1 MRRGIGLVVLIL
13 LIAGGVALGVGAYNA
28 GVNHGEAQALVDS
41 ANGTQVVHVVE
52 TGRGWGFLPFGFLF
66 FPFLLFGFFA
76 LMRIMFWRRAWGHH
90 GHGHGPGGPMG
101 GPMTNHFEEWHRS
114 QHEGAD
120 AGGSSPPAPA
130 A

>member
-41 ANGTQVVHVVE
+41 STGTQVVHVVE
-52 TGRGWGFLPFGFLF
+52 TGRGWGFFPFGVLI
-66 FPFLLFGFFA
+66 FPFLFFGFFA
-76 LMRIMFWRRAWGHH
+76 LMRILFWRRAWGR
-90 GHGHGPGGPMG
+90 HGPGGGPMG
-101 GPMTNHFEEWHRS
+101 EHMTQRFEEWHRT
-114 QHEGAD
+114 QHQGAD
-120 AGGSSPPAPA
+120 AGGVSPPPPA

>member
-41 ANGTQVVHVVE
+41 SSGSQVVHVVE
-52 TGRGWGFLPFGFLF
+52 TGRGWGFFPFGFLF
-66 FPFLLFGFFA
+66 FPFVFFGFFA
-76 LMRIMFWRRAWGHH
+76 LMRILFWRRAWGHH
-90 GHGHGPGGPMG
+90 GHGPIGGPGGGHMAER
-101 GPMTNHFEEWHRS
+101 FEEWHRT
-114 QHEGAD
+114 QHAGAD
-120 AGGSSPPAPA
+120 AGGSSPPPA

>member
-41 ANGTQVVHVVE
+41 SNGTQVVHVVE
-52 TGRGWGFLPFGFLF
+52 TGRGWGFFPFGFLV
-66 FPFLLFGFFA
+66 FPLLFLGFFA
-76 LMRIMFWRRAWGHH
+76 LMRIAFWRKAWGHH
-90 GHGHGPGGPMG
+90 QHGPGGGPGG
-101 GPMTNHFEEWHRS
+101 GPMAQRFEEWHRN